1 MALVYLRIKNFV
13 IVKEI
18 EIEFSEGLNIFTGE
32 TGAGKSLIINALAS
46 LTGERTDYDI
56 VGKFSHQATIEAL
69 FEKNGEEILIKKVI
83 DKSKRKVRIFIND
96 NLSTQSKLKEVVK
109 ELFDIHGQHK
119 HQLLLD
125 EKTHMFFLD
134 KFGDINLENY
144 KEKWHKYVD
153 LKQKFLKEKENIE
166 KLIQMKEFLEYQYN
180 ELSEANLK
188 ENEDIEIQR
197 KIEILSNYESIF
209 QNVENAIYEIYE
221 SEDSLINKI
230 SKVRGNLEQILKF
243 KKEIKNYVD
252 KFYEWEQNL
261 QDIYFMLV
269 NFKEEISYSPEE
281 LSNLNERLFYLNK
294 LKEKYK
300 KETLKELIDYKNE
313 LAEKLSKIE
322 IADEYLKKLEENLKD
337 LEKELW
343 NEAKSISEKRKEV
356 AKIFSDKVCNELKE
370 LGMPKSK
377 FVAKV
382 EVFDKLTEN
391 GINDVRF
398 LFSANPGE
406 DVKPLYKVASGGELS
421 RIMLALKVV
430 LLEKDIIP
438 TMIFDEIDVGV
449 SGKIAQVVGKKLK
462 KVSKIKQVI
471 CITHLPQI
479 AAFADKHFKVFKE
492 IKNGYTETKI
502 KELKTIEDRA
512 KEIAYLISGE
522 KITEYSIKQAK
533 SLIEESLKINRE

>member
-96 NLSTQSKLKEVVK
+96 NLSTQSKLKEIVK